1 VKIVI
6 LQLIYKIKIYATII
20 MDLDFVKFKECQFE
34 HLKTNIDK
42 AQVFG
47 QLKALENLALYIENM
62 RESLTRLLVV
72 NGIEDEDDY
81 QEKVVDGHKTRAA
94 SP

>member
-1 VKIVI
+1 
-6 LQLIYKIKIYATII
+6 
-20 MDLDFVKFKECQFE
+20 MDSGDLDFMHFKENQFE

-42 AQVFG
+42 AVVFG
-47 QLKALENLALYIENM
+47 QLKSLKNLALYIENM

-72 NGIEDEDDY
+72 NGIEDEEDFLD
-81 QEKVVDGHKTRAA
+81 KVVEPRRRSC